1 MNENANF
8 WKRSAI
14 FFGGV
19 LCTLFV
25 IQLLGFTDENKA
37 SDDHYQEYVSD
48 NYKVF
53 SIPLPEQVD
62 FAGEVVPINQTDV
75 RESLDRELL
84 VNTYWHSN
92 TFLMLKKAN
101 RWFPMIEQILKEEGV
116 PDDFK
121 YLALIES
128 GLNNSVSPAGATG
141 FWQFLKSTGQSYGLE
156 VSDEV
161 DERYHAEKST
171 RAACKYLK
179 DAYAKHGSWSL
190 VAASYNMGMAGV
202 GKQLDRQKADNYWD
216 LLLND
221 ETSRYVYRIL
231 AVKEIM
237 RDPGAFGFH
246 IRPIDLYQPYETKA
260 VQIDSTISDLATWA
274 QDNGVTYKTLK
285 NFNPWMRERSI
296 TIKPGKSYTVLLPA

>member
-1 MNENANF
+1 MNKNFNF
-8 WKRSAI
+8 WKRSAL

-19 LCTLFV
+19 VCTLLV
-25 IQLLGFTDENKA
+25 IQLWGFTDEDKA
-37 SDDHYQEYVSD
+37 GDDHYQAYVSD

-53 SIPLPEQVD
+53 SIPVPEKAD
-62 FAGEVVPINQTDV
+62 FAGEAVPLAQSDV

-92 TFLMLKKAN
+92 TFLMIKKSN
-101 RWFPMIEQILKEEGV
+101 RWFPMIEQILKEEGI

-128 GLNNSVSPAGATG
+128 GLSNVVSPAGATG
-141 FWQFLKSTGQSYGLE
+141 FWQFMKSTGQSYGLE
-156 VSDEV
+156 ISDEV

-171 RAACKYLK
+171 RAACQYLK

-237 RDPGAFGFH
+237 RDPGTFGFH
-246 IRPIDLYQPYETKA
+246 IRPTDLYQPYETKSI
-260 VQIDSTISDLATWA
+260 QIDSTINDLATWA
-274 QDNGVTYKTLK
+274 QERGISYKTLK
-285 NFNPWMRERSI
+285 NHNPWLRDRSI
-296 TIKPGKSYTVLLPA
+296 TIKSGQSYTLLLPA